1 MHTDVAR
8 IDLRLRRRSILWFTA
23 GLAVYAFLIVAM
35 YPSVK
40 SDASLGALT
49 TDNATVAALLG
60 VSGSL
65 TAPNGWVNGNLYAN
79 FLPLM
84 VLLLTIGYGASTLAG
99 QSEDGSLGLVAT
111 LPISRRR
118 LVAEKSGVLALLALP
133 LALVTMAVILLGR
146 HYELSLP
153 TGAVIGATLAV
164 LVMGIDFGLV
174 AMLIG
179 VLTGSRGLALGVT
192 SALAAASYLVS
203 SLAPVIGWAHT
214 LRPASLFY
222 WALGGHPLTDG
233 PSTSAYVVLVAV
245 GVVLVVAIA
254 GLIERLDIR

>member
-1 MHTDVAR
+1 MHADVAL
-8 IDLRLRRRSILWFTA
+8 IDLRLRRRSMLWFTV

-49 TDNATVAALLG
+49 ADNPTVAALLG

-65 TAPNGWVNGNLYAN
+65 TSPTGWVNGNLYAN

-84 VLLLTIGYGASTLAG
+84 ILLMTIGYGASSIAG

-118 LVAEKSGVLALLALP
+118 LVAEKSLVLALLAVP
-133 LALVTMAVILLGR
+133 LAVATMAFILLGR
-146 HYELSLP
+146 NYELILP
-153 TGAVIGATLAV
+153 TGAVVGTTAAV
-164 LVMGIDFGLV
+164 LVMGVDFGLV
-174 AMLIG
+174 AMIIG
-179 VLTGSRGLALGVT
+179 VLSGSRGLALGMT

-214 LRPASLFY
+214 VRPASLFY
-222 WALGGHPLTDG
+222 WALGGNPLTDG
-233 PSTSAYVVLVAV
+233 PSTSAYVVLVLV
-245 GVVLVVAIA
+245 GVALFAAVSV
-254 GLIERLDIR
+254 LIERLDIR